1 MHSVQNTI
9 FVPITFE
16 QELSQ
21 SETTVEEIYLQ
32 LGLPKNE
39 KMRQMVHKTALNH
52 GMVYIQDESGT
63 NIDVKIFDLS
73 KVDPGQQEVMIVMD
87 YAFGH
92 QAYELMDELLKSYEE
107 IKLDVR
113 SISIMGKAGIL
124 EGGKGD
130 IMIPTAHIFE
140 GTLDNYVFEN

>member
-1 MHSVQNTI
+1 
-9 FVPITFE
+9 
-16 QELSQ
+16 
-21 SETTVEEIYLQ
+21 
-32 LGLPKNE
+32 
-39 KMRQMVHKTALNH
+39 MVHKTALNH